1 VLPRPSDASTWL
13 RSFFRIAIAVGQEA
27 GLPEE
32 KKNLQEEI
40 DQVRELADRIEGDDD
55 DDRAIELMEK
65 AVETVE
71 RFGKRLEEE
80 PQ

>member
-1 VLPRPSDASTWL
+1 M
-13 RSFFRIAIAVGQEA
+13 
-27 GLPEE
+27 PEE